1 MYIRNLSKYGRPVKI
16 IHAGEYYISA
26 GNELI
31 GTLLGSCVAVCLH
44 DPERHISGM
53 NHFMLPGRIS
63 QADIFQDRTAR
74 YGVIAMNNLLDEMI
88 AKGARKEHLIAKI
101 FGGGKVLDLERKT
114 NTIPNDNVRLAWVL
128 LEMEDI
134 PVAET
139 DTGGIYTRKLMM
151 DVRSGTVYLRRSSN
165 RKVLERVSSE
175 QFEFVKRDLQQ

>member
-1 MYIRNLSKYGRPVKI
+1 MFIRKLSRYGKPIKI

-26 GNELI
+26 GDELI

-44 DPERHISGM
+44 DPERRISGM

-63 QADIFQDRTAR
+63 KADIFQDRTAR
-74 YGVIAMNNLLDEMI
+74 YGITAMNNLLDEML
-88 AKGARKEHLIAKI
+88 ARGARKELLIAKI
-101 FGGGKVLDLERKT
+101 FGGGSVLDLERKT

-151 DVRSGTVYLRRSSN
+151 DVRSGKVYLRRSSN
-165 RKVLERVSSE
+165 RKVLERVSSD
-175 QFEFVKRDLQQ
+175 QFTFVKRNSQQ

>member
-1 MYIRNLSKYGRPVKI
+1 MFNRKLSKYGKPVRI

-26 GNELI
+26 GDEFI

-44 DPERHISGM
+44 DPEHHLSGM

-63 QADIFQDRTAR
+63 KADIFQDRTAR
-74 YGVIAMNNLLDEMI
+74 YGVTAMNNLLDEMI
-88 AKGARKEHLIAKI
+88 SRGARKELLIAKI
-101 FGGGKVLDLERKT
+101 FGGGSVLDLERKT
-114 NTIPNDNVRLAWVL
+114 NTIPVDNVRLAWVL

-151 DVRSGTVYLRRSSN
+151 DVHSGKVYLRRSRN
-165 RKVLERVSSE
+165 RRVFERVSSE
-175 QFEFVKRDLQQ
+175 QFKFVKRDLQQ